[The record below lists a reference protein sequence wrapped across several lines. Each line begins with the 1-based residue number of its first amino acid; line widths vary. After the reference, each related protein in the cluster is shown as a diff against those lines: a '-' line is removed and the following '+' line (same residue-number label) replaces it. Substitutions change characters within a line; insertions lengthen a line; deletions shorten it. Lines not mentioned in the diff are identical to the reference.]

1 MQQVLERAQKQR
13 PAPTSL
19 RRLTGRRVGLGPDIL
34 SAPSRVEGLIAD
46 LAKARNV
53 IEQVR
58 PALESLANVL
68 AFSSRDWGQARDL
81 AWLWGIVHGWDD
93 EHDEDSAMPEM
104 ARVHGWDEVEV
115 ARLRRLHA
123 AYEAILADAEGS
135 GQ

>member
-1 MQQVLERAQKQR
+1 MSDTDEANWQSLYLRAPDDPRAWLESDLLAERDRA
-13 PAPTSL
+13 L
-19 RRLTGRRVGLGPDIL
+19 
-34 SAPSRVEGLIAD
+34 AD

-93 EHDEDSAMPEM
+93 EDHEEDSAMPEQ
-104 ARVHGWDEVEV
+104 ARTHGWDEVEV
-115 ARLRRLHA
+115 ARLRGLHA
-123 AYEAILADAEGS
+123 AYEYILADAEGS